1 MMEKK
6 VDGRKQHGFAKYRL
20 PEKVTNLITF
30 TNKMTEFL
38 DESRAVDFFQLHL
51 GKILTLSPAAS
62 L

>member
-6 VDGRKQHGFAKYRL
+6 VDGKKQHGFAKYRL
-20 PEKVTNLITF
+20 AKKVTNLITF
-30 TNKMTEFL
+30 TNKMPEFL
-38 DESRAVDFFQLHL
+38 DESRADFFYLHL